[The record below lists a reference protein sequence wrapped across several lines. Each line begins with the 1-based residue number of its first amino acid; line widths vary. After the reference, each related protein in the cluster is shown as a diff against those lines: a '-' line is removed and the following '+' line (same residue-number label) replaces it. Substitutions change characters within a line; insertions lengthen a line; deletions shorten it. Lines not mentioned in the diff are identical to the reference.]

1 MATKHVSEVFV
12 PKTIELDDTEKSKL
26 QTDVQKIKK
35 KKKGGSTTRGVVYL
49 GHIPLGFYEPDMKK
63 FFGQFGRVTRL
74 RLSRSKKTGRS
85 KGYAFVEF
93 LHEDVAKIV
102 ASTLN
107 NYLMFMRLLK
117 CEFMPKDKVHPETF
131 KGCHKK
137 FAPVKSASVAADR
150 HNKTK
155 TEAQVKRSQARQ
167 TKKSRAVLNKLS
179 EMGIEYSLGG
189 VEVCVWIDRVK
200 LSEMGIEYSL
210 GGVEKTQSPV
220 PQMIKTPGGK
230 LHVLKEDS
238 GDAEVTFKT
247 PPGAIKSSRLSMTPK
262 VKVVQRR
269 SKRLQK

>member
-189 VEVCVWIDRVK
+189 VE
-200 LSEMGIEYSL
+200 
-210 GGVEKTQSPV
+210 KTQSPV